1 MARSPMFET
10 LDNVDWKS
18 LEHAYGSAEDVPD
31 LIRQLLSQDA
41 KVRSDVMWHLYGNVF
56 HQGTRYPAT
65 PYVIPFLI
73 ELCLNP
79 EILDRGELL
88 RFWGSLITGYFSVQE
103 RPIWGDGTHIYFC
116 GEIQEGEGDDPYSEA
131 LHQIYRNSLLA
142 KELLFGLLTDDDESV
157 RAGAAWVLACL
168 PTLGDA
174 STDRLHCQLQREANG
189 WVRAAIAFALGE
201 LGDSGS
207 LRQMLNSE
215 TEHGA
220 ARCMA
225 ACELARISPSD
236 ELIEP
241 LLGFICEPI
250 QGYENIPGAG
260 GESTGDAAFSITYLP
275 PEVRQRAVP
284 AICQR
289 LEHARSFATIP
300 LVEALFSAAF
310 EQREEPLTEFNDLQR
325 LVLMAMLNA
334 QEMWSIVNLYW
345 TFQSYGLPHDRE
357 NCAKLLGVQVTKDE
371 ALSELSIAVTYADM
385 GFHDKARQGIEAA
398 LNLDP
403 AVFARIPK
411 PDECWLFS
419 AKAFAETDPE
429 RAVKS
434 YENACAINP
443 NIGNRVGVTWTL
455 SEVLQGRSKE

>member
-1 MARSPMFET
+1 MLRT

-73 ELCLNP
+73 ELCSNP
-79 EILDRGELL
+79 DILDRGEIL

-103 RPIWGDGTHIYFC
+103 RPTWGDGTHIYFC
-116 GEIQEGEGDDPYSEA
+116 GEIQEGDDDDPYSEA
-131 LHQIYRNSLLA
+131 LHQIYRNSLSA
-142 KELLFGLLTDDDESV
+142 KELLFRLLTDEEVSV

-168 PTLGDA
+168 PTLGDPLI
-174 STDRLHCQLQREANG
+174 DRLRSQLRREANG
-189 WVRAAIAFALGE
+189 WVRAAIAFSLGE
-201 LGDSGS
+201 IGDSDS
-207 LRQMLNSE
+207 LRQILGSD
-215 TEHGA
+215 TEHPA

-225 ACELARISPSD
+225 ACELARISPRD

-250 QGYENIPGAG
+250 AGYDNVPGAG

-275 PEVRQRAVP
+275 PEVRQHAVP
-284 AICQR
+284 AICER
-289 LEHARSFATIP
+289 LEHARSFATMP
-300 LVEALFSAAF
+300 LVAALLSAAF
-310 EQREEPLTEFNDLQR
+310 EQREEPLTRFNELQR
-325 LVLMAMLNA
+325 LVLLAMLNA
-334 QEMWSIVNLYW
+334 QELWSIGNLHW

-357 NCAKLLGVQVTKDE
+357 ECAQLLGVQVTKDE
-371 ALSELSIAVTYADM
+371 AFSELSIAVTYSDM
-385 GFHDKARQGIEAA
+385 GFLEKARQGIEKA
-398 LNLDP
+398 LELDP
-403 AVFARIPK
+403 TVFARIPK
-411 PDECWLFS
+411 PDECWLFC

-429 RAVKS
+429 RAVKT
-434 YENACAINP
+434 YDNARSINP
-443 NIGNRVGVTWTL
+443 NIGDR
-455 SEVLQGRSKE
+455 